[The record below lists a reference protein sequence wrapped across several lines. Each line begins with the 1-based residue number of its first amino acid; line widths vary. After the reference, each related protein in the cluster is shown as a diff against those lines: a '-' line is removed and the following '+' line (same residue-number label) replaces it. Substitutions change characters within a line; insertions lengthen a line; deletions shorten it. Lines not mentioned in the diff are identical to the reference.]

1 MAKWFV
7 TSHMFQSLFLSP
19 QMPVDFLSKNKIWD
33 VQSGT
38 TNSMDVSLSKFW
50 EMVEDRE
57 AWRTA
62 VHGVA
67 KSRTQ
72 LNNLTMTTA
81 KLLSIHYILSSLR
94 ELEDESSITKSSVNL
109 FLSKVRVPASCSL
122 DASWSRNI
130 SLTSCVVNLFTI
142 IEGVPVHK
150 LFNEHFISLW
160 SSEPQI

>member
-1 MAKWFV
+1 MICTKWHHQLNGCEFE
-7 TSHMFQSLFLSP
+7 QILWDGGGQGSLAYCSP
-19 QMPVDFLSKNKIWD
+19 WGHKES
-33 VQSGT
+33 
-38 TNSMDVSLSKFW
+38 
-50 EMVEDRE
+50 DR
-57 AWRTA
+57 
-62 VHGVA
+62 
-67 KSRTQ
+67 

-130 SLTSCVVNLFTI
+130 SLTSCVVNLFTV